1 MTDWI
6 IKSVSI
12 TPKEAEIAKNMN
24 LSRFVR
30 ECLNRYDA
38 HLRSGVAQHAQPGV
52 QERQGYCRPKSGC
65 LACWPDGAPS
75 EEAFDLFLG
84 RIKATKGYGGYEGP
98 EVGNHEWLKSL
109 IPMRFDFDGIV
120 VKGNAKKTPT
130 KENKRFWA
138 KWGRQWWKES

>member
-6 IKSVSI
+6 IKSISL

-24 LSRFVR
+24 LSKFCR

-38 HLRSGVAQHAQPGV
+38 HLRSGATKHTQPGV

-98 EVGNHEWLKSL
+98 EVGNHAWLGSL
-109 IPMRFDFDGIV
+109 IPTRFGFEGIV
-120 VKGNAKKTPT
+120 VQGNAKRTP
-130 KENKRFWA
+130 KSA
-138 KWGRQWWKES
+138 KKGFWGRLLSKES